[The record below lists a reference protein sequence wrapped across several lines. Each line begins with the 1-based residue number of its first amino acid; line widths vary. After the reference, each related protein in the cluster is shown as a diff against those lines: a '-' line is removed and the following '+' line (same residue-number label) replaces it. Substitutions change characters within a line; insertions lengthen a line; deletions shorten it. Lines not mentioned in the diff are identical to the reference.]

1 MKKIYSDAL
10 IDGSAPSK
18 RIAATGSVI
27 AAMLA
32 SSCCI
37 APLLLV
43 TLGVSGAWIG
53 SLTSL
58 EPYTPWFT
66 AITLMFLGSGFW
78 QVYKKKKP
86 DCDEETFCANPTSDR
101 LIKITLWSATV
112 LVVLVLTIDYWAPI
126 FY

>member
-1 MKKIYSDAL
+1 MKKINPDVF

-37 APLLLV
+37 APLVLV
-43 TLGVSGAWIG
+43 TLGASGAWIG
-53 SLTSL
+53 SLSAL

-78 QVYKKKKP
+78 QVYKKKP
-86 DCDEETFCANPTSDR
+86 DCDEETYCANPMSDR
-101 LIKITLWSATV
+101 LIKMTLWSATV

>member
-1 MKKIYSDAL
+1 MKKINPDVF

-37 APLLLV
+37 APLVLV
-43 TLGVSGAWIG
+43 TLGASGAWIG
-53 SLTSL
+53 SLSAL

-78 QVYKKKKP
+78 QVYKKKP
-86 DCDEETFCANPTSDR
+86 DCDEETYCANPMSDC
-101 LIKITLWSATV
+101 LIKMTQWSATV
-112 LVVLVLTIDYWAPI
+112 LVVLVLTIDYWAPLV
-126 FY
+126 

>member
-32 SSCCI
+32 SSCC
-37 APLLLV
+37 L
-43 TLGVSGAWIG
+43 S
-53 SLTSL
+53 SL

-86 DCDEETFCANPTSDR
+86 DCDEETYCANPTSDR